1 MENQADRQQL
11 YEKQLVFHLLIFRKA
26 MQQYASWGKRAVASE
41 VLRSDP
47 RYETTMRQLIEAMA
61 LCAQQFQA
69 LPEPPEGGR
78 EVNQLIQNLGKE
90 MGQFTQCFETLLIAT
105 DPSERETLT
114 TALAIK
120 SRAMKQSY
128 RQFGS
133 QYDQIFPG
141 RLDMMLQSLQN
152 EMATEL

>member
-11 YEKQLVFHLLIFRKA
+11 YEKQLVFHLLIFRRA

-41 VLRSDP
+41 GLRSDP
-47 RYETTMRQLIEAMA
+47 QFETTMRQLIEAMA

-90 MGQFTQCFETLLIAT
+90 VGQFVQGFETLLLAT
-105 DPSERETLT
+105 DPTERETLT

-128 RQFGS
+128 RQFGA

-141 RLDMMLQSLQN
+141 RLDIMLQTLQN
-152 EMATEL
+152 EMVTEL

>member
-1 MENQADRQQL
+1 MENQADLQQL
-11 YEKQLVFHLLIFRKA
+11 YEKQLVFHLLVFRKA

-47 RYETTMRQLIEAMA
+47 HYETTMRQLIEAMA

-90 MGQFTQCFETLLIAT
+90 VGQFAQGFETLLLAT
-105 DPSERETLT
+105 DPTERETLT
-114 TALAIK
+114 KTLAMK

-128 RQFGS
+128 RQFGA

-141 RLDMMLQSLQN
+141 RLDIMLQTLQN
-152 EMATEL
+152 EMVTEL